1 MVGGGEHKVVLDESG
16 FRAYSA
22 DVDWGLNFLSVN
34 GSSSTS
40 RWLEAFLTS
49 ARGRKGYCMS
59 WHCPKCGLRFRNEL
73 LDVAAAAIR
82 WPGVKRMDD
91 AIASELLSQVGLI
104 NPRDGGRFELVS
116 AVRLIFCLIWDAVGK
131 LAAAIGKPR
140 VNPRVKRMDD
150 AIASELLSQLA
161 LINPRDGGRFELV
174 SAVRLI
180 FCLIWEDVGEL
191 GAVRLAPRVARS
203 WAGGILASMQAHHRY
218 RMEKLR
224 LHKVANSPEQVKLRR
239 ELKRRQKQEAH
250 AQRLE
255 LKKERDRAWHE
266 AH

>member
-1 MVGGGEHKVVLDESG
+1 MFRVSNLCEHRTEAVFELKSKVGGGEHKVVLDESG

-49 ARGRKGYCMS
+49 ARGRYSCMS

-73 LDVAAAAIR
+73 LDVAAAAI
-82 WPGVKRMDD
+82 
-91 AIASELLSQVGLI
+91 
-104 NPRDGGRFELVS
+104 
-116 AVRLIFCLIWDAVGK
+116 
-131 LAAAIGKPR
+131 GKPR

-150 AIASELLSQLA
+150 AIALELLSQLA

-191 GAVRLAPRVARS
+191 GAVRLVPRVARS

-224 LHKVANSPEQVKLRR
+224 LHKVANSPEQVKLLR

-255 LKKERDRAWHE
+255 LKKERDRAWHG
-266 AH
+266 AHQTERK